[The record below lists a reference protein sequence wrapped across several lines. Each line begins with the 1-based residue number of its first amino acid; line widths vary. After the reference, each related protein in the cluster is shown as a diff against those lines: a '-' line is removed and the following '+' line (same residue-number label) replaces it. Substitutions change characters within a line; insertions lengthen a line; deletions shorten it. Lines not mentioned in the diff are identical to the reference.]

1 MILMKSR
8 PLSTRLCDLPRM
20 GQEGHVK
27 HTPGTS
33 AARLSPGKAPVQ
45 LLQLGGELGAFST
58 HFSLKE
64 PLTNYGYLDRD
75 RHFLKNEKS
84 EPVTARKSL
93 LSMIK
98 FELLSKIRILEKL
111 PSPTR
116 SLTASN
122 TSDFSDE
129 INDDINVCFLDIVDI
144 WKICTD
150 QYFPSEQY
158 MLQNHEW
165 AKDPFN
171 KSGGPRDSGATE
183 KRSSLMRFQISHCN

>member
-1 MILMKSR
+1 
-8 PLSTRLCDLPRM
+8 
-20 GQEGHVK
+20 
-27 HTPGTS
+27 
-33 AARLSPGKAPVQ
+33 
-45 LLQLGGELGAFST
+45 
-58 HFSLKE
+58 
-64 PLTNYGYLDRD
+64 
-75 RHFLKNEKS
+75 
-84 EPVTARKSL
+84 
-93 LSMIK
+93 MIK

-111 PSPTR
+111 PSPTL

-129 INDDINVCFLDIVDI
+129 ISDDINVCFLDIVDI
-144 WKICTD
+144 WKICTN

-183 KRSSLMRFQISHCN
+183 KRSSLMRFQISLQLTFKKSSLVELHCSVKEEYPQLLERAIKTLL